1 MLPGKSKIKLG
12 AANGTPIETYGEKLV
27 KFEMEGV
34 EGKAGMRFLMTDVQ
48 KPLAAVSA
56 IVEAGNEVVFR
67 SGANDSF
74 IRNPKTG
81 EKVPLKRERGTYTME
96 VVVDDPVFSG
106 QA

>member
-1 MLPGKSKIKLG
+1 MPRRSKIRLE

-34 EGKAGMRFLMTDVQ
+34 KGKAGMRFLMTDVQ

-67 SGANDSF
+67 NGSNDSF
-74 IRNPKTG
+74 IRNPRTG
-81 EKVPLKRERGTYTME
+81 EKVQLKRERGTYTME
-96 VVVDDPVFSG
+96 VVVDDPDFSG
-106 QA
+106 RA